1 MIKPRLTRDII
12 AMRVAK
18 ELANKSYVNL
28 GIGIPTLVSDF
39 VSNPGSI
46 IFQAENGLLN
56 YGPLADQLNPDVD
69 LVNAGGQFLENVPG
83 MAFFSSDEA
92 FAMIRGGHIDVSVMG
107 GMQVSEKGDLANWML
122 PKRGV
127 GNIGGSMDL
136 AVGAK
141 QVIVAMEHT
150 DKENNPKLVRECSF
164 PLTGKECVN
173 LVITDLAVIQVTSR
187 GLLVKELAPYWTLEE
202 VQDLTEPSLI
212 PSTDLKPI
220 EL

>member
-1 MIKPRLTRDII
+1 MIKSRLPRDVI

-18 ELANKSYVNL
+18 ELENKSYVNL

-56 YGPLADQLNPDVD
+56 YGSLADQLNIDVD

-83 MAFFSSDEA
+83 MAFFGSDEA

-122 PKRGV
+122 PWRGV

-150 DKENNPKLVRECSF
+150 DKENNPKVVKNCSF
-164 PLTGKECVN
+164 PLTGKNCVD
-173 LVITDLAVIQVTSR
+173 LVITDLAVIQVTFK
-187 GLLVKELAPYWTLEE
+187 GLLVKELAPDWSLQD
-202 VQDLTEPSLI
+202 VQDLTEPYLM
-212 PSTDLKPI
+212 PSKDLKPFD
-220 EL
+220 L

>member
-1 MIKPRLTRDII
+1 M

-18 ELANKSYVNL
+18 ELVNKTYVNL

-39 VSNPGSI
+39 ISNPGSI

-56 YGPLADQLNPDVD
+56 YGPLADTADSDVD
-69 LVNAGGQFLENVPG
+69 LVNAGGQFLRNVPG

-92 FAMIRGGHIDVSVMG
+92 FAMIRGGHVDVSVMG
-107 GMQVSEKGDLANWML
+107 GMLVSETGDLANWML

-136 AVGAK
+136 AAGAK
-141 QVIVAMEHT
+141 QLIVAMEHT
-150 DKENNPKLVRECSF
+150 DKENNPKLVKKCSF
-164 PLTGKECVN
+164 PLTGKECVH
-173 LVITDLAVIQVTSR
+173 LVITDLAVIEVTST
-187 GLLVKELAPYWTLEE
+187 GLLIKELAPYWTLEE
-202 VQDLTEPSLI
+202 VQDLTEPYLI